1 MMKKLLTLFIVAS
14 AMATGAVAQLDTAAL
29 ASAMNNSGRPAEDKE
44 RDANRKAPEVLSFL
58 GLEAGMTAMDLIAIG
73 GWYTEVLSYA
83 VGDSGKVIMQN
94 NPGRFVDNNMEI
106 INDRLSRRSNI
117 EHHLGPV
124 SDVAAGSVDFA
135 LTALNFHDVHN
146 PNPAAAQGFL
156 GQIAATLKPG
166 GILGVIDHAGDHGAD
181 NATLHRIAFEDA
193 VSAIVNSGQ
202 FALVG
207 SSDLLDNPAD
217 DHSVGPFDPSLGRNT
232 DRFVLKFV
240 KL

>member
-1 MMKKLLTLFIVAS
+1 MMKKLLTLFVAS
-14 AMATGAVAQLDTAAL
+14 VMASGAVAQLDIAAL
-29 ASAMNNSGRPAEDKE
+29 ASAMDNPGRPAADKE
-44 RDANRKAPEVLSFL
+44 RDSNRKAPEVLSFL

-94 NPGRFVDNNMEI
+94 NPGRFVDNNMKI

-156 GQIAATLKPG
+156 GQIATALKPG
-166 GILGVIDHAGDHGAD
+166 GILGVIDHAGNHGAD
-181 NATLHRIAFEDA
+181 NVTLHRIAFEYA

-207 SSDLLDNPAD
+207 SADILDNPAD

>member
-1 MMKKLLTLFIVAS
+1 
-14 AMATGAVAQLDTAAL
+14 
-29 ASAMNNSGRPAEDKE
+29 
-44 RDANRKAPEVLSFL
+44 VLSFL
-58 GLEAGMTAMDLIAIG
+58 GLEAGMTALDLIAIG

-83 VGDSGKVIMQN
+83 VGDSGTVIMQN
-94 NPGRFVDNNMEI
+94 NPGRMVDNNMEI
-106 INDRLSRRSNI
+106 INDRMSRRANI
-117 EHHLGPV
+117 RHHLGPV
-124 SDVAAGSVDFA
+124 SDVDAGSVDLA

-146 PNPAAAQGFL
+146 PNPVAAQGFL
-156 GQIAATLKPG
+156 GQIAAALKPG
-166 GILGVIDHAGDHGAD
+166 GILGVIDHAGNHGAD
-181 NATLHRIAFEDA
+181 NVTLHRIAFEDA

-207 SSDLLDNPAD
+207 SADILDNPAD

>member
-1 MMKKLLTLFIVAS
+1 MKKLLIFIAAALVAS
-14 AMATGAVAQLDTAAL
+14 NTMAQLDTGAL
-29 ASAMNNSGRPAEDKE
+29 ASAMNNSGRPAADKE

-58 GLEAGMTAMDLIAIG
+58 GLEAGMTALDLIAIG

-94 NPGRFVDNNMEI
+94 NPGRMVDNNMEL
-106 INDRLSRRSNI
+106 INDRLSRRGNI

-124 SDVAAGSVDFA
+124 SDIAPGSVDFA

-146 PNPAAAQGFL
+146 ANPAAAQGFL
-156 GQIAATLKPG
+156 GQIAASLKTG
-166 GILGVIDHAGDHGAD
+166 GILGVLDHVGNHGAD

-193 VSAIVNSGQ
+193 VTAIVNSGH

-207 SSDLLDNPAD
+207 SGDMLDNPAD

>member
-1 MMKKLLTLFIVAS
+1 MAS
-14 AMATGAVAQLDTAAL
+14 GAVAQLDIAAL
-29 ASAMNNSGRPAEDKE
+29 ASAMDNPGRPAADKE
-44 RDANRKAPEVLSFL
+44 RDSNRKAPEVLSFL

-146 PNPAAAQGFL
+146 PNPAAAQSFL
-156 GQIAATLKPG
+156 GQIATA
-166 GILGVIDHAGDHGAD
+166 
-181 NATLHRIAFEDA
+181 
-193 VSAIVNSGQ
+193 
-202 FALVG
+202 
-207 SSDLLDNPAD
+207 
-217 DHSVGPFDPSLGRNT
+217 
-232 DRFVLKFV
+232 
-240 KL
+240 